1 MNFKKAGSSDAIIS
15 LMGEGVEIVG
25 EVSFTQGVK
34 IDGVIKGNVKSD
46 ASLVVGSKGRVEAD
60 VAVRRISIGGE
71 FKGTIHAS
79 ERVEILKDGKVF
91 GDLYT
96 PCLIIEAGAVFE
108 GKCNMSE
115 RKGTKAEEG
124 ALLKV
129 VEPPPKAQKRQET
142 TIRGRKRND

>member
-1 MNFKKAGSSDAIIS
+1 MNFKKGSSDAIIS

-46 ASLVVGSKGRVEAD
+46 ASLVVGSKGKVEAD

-79 ERVEILKDGKVF
+79 ERVEILKEGKVF

-115 RKGTKAEEG
+115 RKAEEG

-129 VEPPPKAQKRQET
+129 VEPSADGAKAAGNDKPWT
-142 TIRGRKRND
+142 MRNE

>member
-1 MNFKKAGSSDAIIS
+1 MNFKKGGSSDAIIS

-46 ASLVVGSKGRVEAD
+46 ASLVVGSKGKVEAD

-129 VEPPPKAQKRQET
+129 VEPPGEGAKAAGNDNPWT
-142 TIRGRKRND
+142 KRND

>member
-1 MNFKKAGSSDAIIS
+1 MNFKKGTSEAIVS
-15 LMGEGVEIVG
+15 LLGEGVEIVG

-60 VAVRRISIGGE
+60 ISARRISIGGE
-71 FKGTIHAS
+71 FRGTVHAS
-79 ERVEILKDGKVF
+79 ERVEILREGKVY

-108 GKCNMSE
+108 GRCNMSKAP
-115 RKGTKAEEG
+115 RAEEG
-124 ALLKV
+124 AVLKV
-129 VEPPPKAQKRQET
+129 VESPSEGAKSTGNERQWASRSE
-142 TIRGRKRND
+142 

>member
-1 MNFKKAGSSDAIIS
+1 MNFKKGSSDAIIS
-15 LMGEGVEIVG
+15 LMGEGVEIAG

-46 ASLVVGSKGRVEAD
+46 ASLVIGSKGKIEAD
-60 VAVRRISIGGE
+60 VSVRRISIGGE
-71 FKGTIHAS
+71 FKGTIYAS

-115 RKGTKAEEG
+115 RRATKADEG
-124 ALLKV
+124 AVLKV
-129 VEPPPKAQKRQET
+129 VEPLADGAKAAGNDKPWT
-142 TIRGRKRND
+142 NRNE